1 MKILH
6 FIWKECFNISE
17 VKMPLGL
24 RSFLIIV
31 NSGQQARLNHQ
42 LAGQANNLSCVL
54 CALLQYIFFHIDH
67 LKELQKVLPALVSAW
82 KMFSCGKTGGQ
93 SRRDWTWLSDSS
105 VPLGTIVVL
114 CFCGKQASNV
124 SRDTGRTTQA
134 QDGCCHLVSW
144 SYHRLAGQLTH
155 IHFYLGQLSG
165 DREFWSW
172 AREERPAWF

>member
-67 LKELQKVLPALVSAW
+67 LKELQKVLPALVSA
-82 KMFSCGKTGGQ
+82 
-93 SRRDWTWLSDSS
+93 
-105 VPLGTIVVL
+105 
-114 CFCGKQASNV
+114 
-124 SRDTGRTTQA
+124 
-134 QDGCCHLVSW
+134 
-144 SYHRLAGQLTH
+144 
-155 IHFYLGQLSG
+155 
-165 DREFWSW
+165 
-172 AREERPAWF
+172 